1 MLAQLAKTQTFEE
14 AIDRLRP
21 KLTKM
26 GFEVSEGSKIGDM
39 LLTVDVQK
47 NDTAYTMNFHG
58 AVYCGNECVRKN
70 KPCKQLNFGKSGYDD
85 LQEAVD
91 FFSGLT

>member
-1 MLAQLAKTQTFEE
+1 MLAQATNTQTFEE

-26 GFEVSEGSKIGDM
+26 GFEVTEGSKIGNM

-47 NDTAYTMNFHG
+47 KDSAYTMNSQG
-58 AVYCGNECVRKN
+58 AVYCGHECVRKN
-70 KPCKQLNFGKSGYDD
+70 KPCKQLNFGKRGYDD
-85 LQEAVD
+85 LQEAID
-91 FFSGLT
+91 FFNSLT